1 MKENEKART
10 LEQELA
16 QMGDEQ
22 RIIVFANTKR
32 QVWVW
37 SHWPSAGRR
46 ADWRAGWWVGG
57 GLDL

>member
-1 MKENEKART
+1 MQMVKENEKART

-32 QVWVW
+32 QVRGCGTV
-37 SHWPSAGRR
+37 
-46 ADWRAGWWVGG
+46 GWWPAG
-57 GLDL
+57 